1 LVFFLA
7 ICTQPHGIYGER
19 MKCEMTRQG
28 DLRKRYFIQ
37 TVNTIAYRTNEMDM
51 LVMMVVFGTVRS
63 THGIGCCTI
72 QIEYFMYDFCLCS
85 SLFLMSRELLSCTAP
100 TQPLQK
106 QIPLS
111 GFSSTITIYTYEA
124 TFPAI
129 LCSTKLGY
137 GGSTG

>member
-1 LVFFLA
+1 LYEPIWFKIIFFFKKCFPEQESISSNNVFKKGYLVFFLA

-63 THGIGCCTI
+63 TDGIGCCTI
-72 QIEYFMYDFCLCS
+72 QIEYFMYNS
-85 SLFLMSRELLSCTAP
+85 
-100 TQPLQK
+100 
-106 QIPLS
+106 
-111 GFSSTITIYTYEA
+111 
-124 TFPAI
+124 
-129 LCSTKLGY
+129 
-137 GGSTG
+137 